1 KIHVHFDR
9 DIYNPEE
16 TIFYKVYLLS
26 GNQLSELSKNM
37 YVEWYDTTGTLIK
50 QTIAPLFLSA
60 ATGSFEIPKG
70 YKGNY
75 LRLKAFTRWML
86 NDENETDVY

>member
-1 KIHVHFDR
+1 MMSVYAERAPREKIHVHFDR

-50 QTIAPLFLSA
+50 QTIAPL
-60 ATGSFEIPKG
+60 
-70 YKGNY
+70 
-75 LRLKAFTRWML
+75 
-86 NDENETDVY
+86 

>member
-1 KIHVHFDR
+1 VYAERAPREKIHVHFDR

-75 LRLKAFTRWML
+75 L
-86 NDENETDVY
+86 